1 MPEQAHPHRERAG
14 EHSIE
19 NKAPVGVHGRADR
32 TSNDSDRGAGG
43 WRCGASVG
51 AHGDA
56 TSDDSRRGAL
66 RSDECGGKTN
76 QDAKR
81 AKTNEGH
88 GSPELWVRG

>member
-32 TSNDSDRGAGG
+32 TSNDRDRGARGRRRG
-43 WRCGASVG
+43 TGVG
-51 AHGDA
+51 AHRDA
-56 TSDDSRRGAL
+56 TSDDSRRGTL
-66 RSDECGGKTN
+66 CSDECGDKTN

-88 GSPELWVRG
+88 GSPGLWVRG